1 MFSCFKDKAFLK
13 KFFQIALP
21 VMLAEFITFLVSF
34 IDNIMVGSVSNIA
47 VSAVYSANQVTYIFN
62 LAIFGLLEGAGIFI
76 QQFSGKN
83 DTESIRTC
91 VTLKRIFTLIFMII
105 VLPICY
111 FLGEKLIYVYCK
123 SDTNQTLILEE
134 SVNYLHIVIISYIPF
149 SIGYIYSTTLREIG
163 KTKYAMYA
171 SMVAIILNTLCNAMF
186 IYVFKLG
193 SKGAAYGTI
202 IARVV
207 EMLFLI
213 IIVRIKHF
221 DFYKLSSIN
230 ECRTLFKRILNK
242 SYLLFINELG
252 FACGNM
258 LQSLAF
264 SQRDGVLSS
273 ISVLTTVSNII
284 IILIQGLAVGI
295 GVMVGQDLGT
305 NDFKKAEEDNKKLTQ
320 LGLYLSILL
329 SLLLIAISPI
339 IPNMFKEIDS
349 SQKKLAT
356 ELIIVFASLLVFYML
371 ACCFYYTLKA
381 GGRTVETLLLDTGFM
396 LVVYVPVSWSLA
408 ISTNMN
414 IIYIY
419 LIVRSLD
426 ALKMI
431 LGLILVKRK
440 KWLVN
445 LTEQSEI

>member
-34 IDNIMVGSVSNIA
+34 IDNIMVGSVSNNA
-47 VSAVYSANQVTYIFN
+47 VSAVYSANQVTYVFN

-91 VTLKRIFTLIFMII
+91 VTLKRIFTLVFMVI

-123 SDTNQTLILEE
+123 SDTNQALILEE

-186 IYVFKLG
+186 IYLFKLG

-221 DFYKLSSIN
+221 DFYKLASIK

-242 SYLLFINELG
+242 SYLFFINELG

-305 NDFKKAEEDNKKLTQ
+305 NDFKKAEEDNKKLTY
-320 LGLYLSILL
+320 LGFYLSILL
-329 SLLLIAISPI
+329 SLLLIALSPV

-349 SQKKLAT
+349 TQKKLAT

-431 LGLILVKRK
+431 LGLILVKKK

-445 LTEQSEI
+445 LT